1 MAQYAI
7 FLFSQIRYD
16 DPFGYRENDERSWES
31 IKLNML
37 NQELLHSTL
46 HFGMTFAVKLF
57 YNNLIKYISYL
68 NNNNKT
74 FSLENIVICRHGK
87 LPNISGHFRFY
98 LCNKINKNYR
108 NIDLEFLFYF
118 GCILESRPIW
128 PYRVKDFWI
137 HQFK

>member
-7 FLFSQIRYD
+7 FLFSQIRND
-16 DPFGYRENDERSWES
+16 DPFGWESNSELSWES

-46 HFGMTFAVKLF
+46 HYYGMTFAVKLF
-57 YNNLIKYISYL
+57 YNNLIKYLSYL

-108 NIDLEFLFYF
+108 KIYLEFLFYF
-118 GCILESRPIW
+118 GWTLNGTNW
-128 PYRVKDFWI
+128 LF
-137 HQFK
+137 